1 MGRQRDEP
9 GGGTGIK
16 LSEPLNV
23 LTMVPGSLF
32 VLLAQTSEAGA
43 DQGDGVTAVQL
54 AVGILVF
61 LAYAVNHYRARIR
74 ALLGGLFSGGQ
85 RPRGD

>member
-1 MGRQRDEP
+1 MKRFE
-9 GGGTGIK
+9 
-16 LSEPLNV
+16 SLNV
-23 LTMVPGSLF
+23 MAVVPGSFF
-32 VLLAQTSEAGA
+32 VLLAQTSDASA

-61 LAYAVNHYRARIR
+61 LAYAINHYRARIR

-85 RPRGD
+85 PPRED